1 MDMLEQM
8 KIIEDH
14 LEEALGEIDKLKEL
28 YKNAANLIYHAARGD
43 EIDRK
48 LG

>member
-14 LEEALGEIDKLKEL
+14 LEEALGEIDKLKE
-28 YKNAANLIYHAARGD
+28 
-43 EIDRK
+43 
-48 LG
+48 